1 MPASSAFRTV
11 EEQREFP
18 LSSRPSAARMV
29 AAAALPLALLP
40 FAVVQPAAAKN
51 AAIDFPRQGVVC
63 DRATKMCFDS
73 SGVSATLT
81 REYFGRN
88 AERELIRKLSGISRP
103 TQFQLSD
110 GDVCDVRR
118 QTCWD
123 DGWGG
128 KNISKALSKQ
138 LFGNNGAWRN
148 PGSSN
153 NSNNWNNNSGGW
165 NNNNNS
171 GWNNNSGGGGWN
183 NNSGNNGNWNN
194 GNNWNNNNWQQQG
207 QGNTACELR
216 QGNRRLFNGSCV
228 LNRRESSNGMAYNVE
243 LGDGRRYSFFN
254 RQGNLVLHDATG
266 VWPVQVSNRNGN
278 VSFRWADLRLEAQD
292 SRWNNQ
298 GQSGGFEDVN
308 PTGTFLQNLFNN
320 LFR

>member
-1 MPASSAFRTV
+1 MPAYPALRSFGDH
-11 EEQREFP
+11 REVP
-18 LSSRPSAARMV
+18 LSIRLAAGRMV

-40 FAVVQPAAAKN
+40 FVAVQPAAAKS
-51 AAIDFPRQGVVC
+51 ASIDYPRQGVVC

-73 SGVSATLT
+73 TGVSVTLT
-81 REYFGRN
+81 REYFGRS
-88 AERELIRKLSGISRP
+88 AERELIRKLSGSNRP
-103 TQFQLSD
+103 TQFQLSN

-123 DGWGG
+123 DGWDG
-128 KNISKALSKQ
+128 KNISRALSKQ

-148 PGSSN
+148 PGSGN
-153 NSNNWNNNSGGW
+153 TSNNWNNNSGW
-165 NNNNNS
+165 
-171 GWNNNSGGGGWN
+171 NNSGGGGWN
-183 NNSGNNGNWNN
+183 NNSGNNGSWNN
-194 GNNWNNNNWQQQG
+194 GNNWNNNNWQQG

-254 RQGNLVLHDATG
+254 RQGNLVLRDATG
-266 VWPVQVSNRNGN
+266 VWPVQVSNSNGN

-298 GQSGGFEDVN
+298 GQQGGFEDVN
-308 PTGTFLQNLFNN
+308 PTGVFLQNLFNN

>member
-1 MPASSAFRTV
+1 MPAYPALRSFGDH
-11 EEQREFP
+11 REFP
-18 LSSRPSAARMV
+18 LSIRLAAGRMV
-29 AAAALPLALLP
+29 AVAALPLALLP
-40 FAVVQPAAAKN
+40 FVAVQPAAAKN
-51 AAIDFPRQGVVC
+51 ASIDYPRQGVVC

-73 SGVSATLT
+73 TGVSVTLT
-81 REYFGRN
+81 REYFGRS
-88 AERELIRKLSGISRP
+88 AERELIRKLSGSNRP
-103 TQFQLSD
+103 TQFQLSN

-123 DGWGG
+123 DGWDG
-128 KNISKALSKQ
+128 KNISRALSKQ

-148 PGSSN
+148 PGSGN
-153 NSNNWNNNSGGW
+153 TSNNWNNNSGW
-165 NNNNNS
+165 
-171 GWNNNSGGGGWN
+171 NNSGGGGWN
-183 NNSGNNGNWNN
+183 NSSGNNGSWNN
-194 GNNWNNNNWQQQG
+194 GNNWNNNNWQQG

-254 RQGNLVLHDATG
+254 RQGNLVLRDATG

-298 GQSGGFEDVN
+298 GQQGGFEDVN
-308 PTGTFLQNLFNN
+308 PTGVFLQNLFNN